1 MKKAIQSQGDLA
13 VLVKNTQNVAMKAI
27 QKEQTLEDLI
37 KQEAEEKNRLEEER
51 MRKLIEAEK
60 HKKDCVLK
68 AIKEKEL
75 ENQIQEKAKEIQQTI
90 NTIKQEAAA
99 QVLMKRNNLKKVL
112 NQINQ
117 KAAMKR
123 NQLRQ
128 ELLNVRMSI
137 ANELGKAY
145 KKGDINK
152 CSDAMSNVNKRNN
165 YCVSTFAEDF
175 TNLSYCKNT
184 EEFCEFCCGTEFGE
198 MLSNDKEKCM
208 QQVCPTKKDNG
219 AAADK
224 DDGRW
229 VAQPKGGWEYQ
240 KALSG

>member
-1 MKKAIQSQGDLA
+1 MKKALQSQGDLA
-13 VLVKNTQNVAMKAI
+13 VLVKNTNNVAMKAI
-27 QKEQTLEDLI
+27 QKEQTLEELI

-60 HKKDCVLK
+60 KKKQCVLK

-90 NTIKQEAAA
+90 NQIKQEAAA
-99 QVLMKRNNLKKVL
+99 QVLIKRNNLKKVL

-117 KAAMKR
+117 KAAIKR
-123 NQLRQ
+123 NQLHQ
-128 ELLNVRMSI
+128 ELLNVRLSI

-152 CSDAMSNVNKRNN
+152 CFNALDSPSKRNN
-165 YCVSTFAEDF
+165 YCVSSFAEDF
-175 TNLSYCKNT
+175 TNMTYCKNT
-184 EEFCEFCCGTEFGE
+184 EEFCELCCGTEFGE

-208 QQVCPTKKDNG
+208 QQVCPKKD
-219 AAADK
+219 AATAK
-224 DDGRW
+224 NSERW
-229 VAQPKGGWEYQ
+229 ISQPQGGWEYQ
-240 KALSG
+240 KPISA